1 MDIIN
6 SFLRKNTIRFWSSL
20 GIFILVIFLYFLA
33 LLLTDNEDAIFAI
46 DIAFC
51 VLGPFFIISV
61 FACISFRFIYNSSL
75 RKSGLNSKELS
86 SRLGNYTEE
95 GSLIVGDGVFVVI
108 DRSVRVFSF
117 DRIQGLRYYKK
128 DTKYS
133 LVKESN
139 DNGVLIVVVD
149 NREIICENVSQGTY
163 EMIKEKCNV

>member
-51 VLGPFFIISV
+51 VLGPFSIISV
-61 FACISFRFIYNSSL
+61 FACIPFRFIYNSSL

-86 SRLGNYTEE
+86 SRLGNYTAE